1 MAVKNQPILHLP
13 VIIQGGMGVGV
24 SSIEMARSVAN
35 LGHLGVL
42 SGTAIDS
49 VFARR
54 LQDGDIDGS
63 IRSALKTF
71 PDQECAA
78 EIIERYFLEGDRAEN
93 ASYLDVPKLSLNPT
107 PLATK
112 LLIVSSYTEVHLAKR
127 GTDGAIGIN
136 FLEKIQLATPASIF
150 GAILAGVDYILMG
163 AGIPSDIPQL
173 IRDLIDGEK
182 IAFKIKV
189 EGADETHLLT
199 FDPSIIQGVDFQSLH
214 QPKFL
219 AIVSSHILANYL
231 ARDGVTRPD
240 GFVIEG
246 PTAGGHN
253 APPRAKDFIT
263 SEGQVAFTE
272 RDLADIEKVKA
283 VGLPFWLAGGYG
295 TPERVKE
302 ALELGA
308 NGVQVGSLFAL
319 SQESGITDDLR
330 ERVLLD
336 LTNGTLQIRTEPKT
350 SATRFPFKVVEVNGT
365 ASEPEVYE
373 ARMRKCDLGYL
384 RSPFLRPD
392 GGVGYRCSGEPINTF
407 EFKGGTVEETTNVKC
422 LCNALMAN
430 IGLGQV
436 RWGNY
441 HEPALLTLGSDLS
454 GAAELNA
461 LYGGR
466 WTTANVV
473 EYLTSAI

>member
-1 MAVKNQPILHLP
+1 MKTDAILQLPI
-13 VIIQGGMGVGV
+13 IIQGGMGVGV
-24 SSIEMARSVAN
+24 SSIEMARAVAN
-35 LGHLGVL
+35 MGQLGVL

-71 PDQECAA
+71 PDQGCAK
-78 EIIERYFLEGDRAEN
+78 EILERYFIEEGRPEN

-112 LLIVSSYTEVHLAKR
+112 LLILSSYTEVHLAKR
-127 GTDGAIGIN
+127 GTHGAIGIN

-163 AGIPSDIPQL
+163 AGIPADIPQL
-173 IRDLIDGEK
+173 IRDLTHGRK
-182 IAFKIKV
+182 VAFKIKV
-189 EGADETHLLT
+189 EGADAAHLLD
-199 FDPSIIQGVDFQSLH
+199 FDPSIIRGVNFKAIH
-214 QPKFL
+214 PPKFL

-231 ARDGVTRPD
+231 ARDEVTRPD

-253 APPRAKDFIT
+253 APPRAKNSVAPD
-263 SEGQVAFTE
+263 GQVTFSE

-295 TPERVKE
+295 TPERVRK

-308 NGVQVGSLFAL
+308 TGVQVGSLFAL
-319 SQESGITDDLR
+319 ARESGITNELR
-330 ERVLLD
+330 AQVRGG
-336 LTNGTLQIRTEPKT
+336 LTEGSIQIRTEPKT
-350 SATRFPFKVVEVNGT
+350 SATGFPFKVAEVTGT
-365 ASEPEVYE
+365 ASEPAVYE
-373 ARMRKCDLGYL
+373 ARVRKCDLGYL
-384 RSPFLRPD
+384 RSPFLRSD
-392 GGVGYRCSGEPINTF
+392 GGLGYRCSGEPVNTF
-407 EFKGGTVEETTNVKC
+407 EFKGGSAEEARDVKC

-436 RWGNY
+436 RWGTY
-441 HEPALLTLGSDLS
+441 REPALLTLGSDLS
-454 GAAELNA
+454 GVAELSA
-461 LYGGR
+461 LHGGS
-466 WTTANVV
+466 WTSANVV
-473 EYLTSAI
+473 EYLTSAL